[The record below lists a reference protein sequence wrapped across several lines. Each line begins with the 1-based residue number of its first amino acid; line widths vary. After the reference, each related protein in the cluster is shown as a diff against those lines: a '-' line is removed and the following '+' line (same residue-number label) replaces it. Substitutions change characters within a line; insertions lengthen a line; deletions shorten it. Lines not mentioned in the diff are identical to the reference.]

1 MAQAYSV
8 YPAEPSGLDRISCY
22 RNVQDNDIREFRG
35 YYDMGMCIS
44 FLMHP
49 QISGAPG
56 RNLVLE
62 EVLKEVTSHKDVWV
76 ATGSEIAEYWKKA
89 YPRKSRTDSENNER
103 GEA

>member
-1 MAQAYSV
+1 MWLRPTVFIRQNRLVWIESV
-8 YPAEPSGLDRISCY
+8 AIGMY
-22 RNVQDNDIREFRG
+22 RTMIFVSSAATMIL
-35 YYDMGMCIS
+35 CIA

-76 ATGSEIAEYWKKA
+76 ATGSEVAEYWRKA
-89 YPRKSRTDSENNER
+89 HPRKED
-103 GEA
+103 